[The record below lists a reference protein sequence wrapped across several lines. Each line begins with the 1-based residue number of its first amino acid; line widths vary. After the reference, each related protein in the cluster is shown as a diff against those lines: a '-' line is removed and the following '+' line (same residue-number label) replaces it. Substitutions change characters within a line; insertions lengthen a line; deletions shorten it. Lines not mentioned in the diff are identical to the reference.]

1 MVRPG
6 YKQTEVGVIPEDWTY
21 CSVGNLV
28 ADGVIEKPLDGN
40 HGNIHPK
47 SSDYVPDGIPFIM
60 ANDFENDHV
69 NLRSCHFIKKEQ
81 ADKLQKGFAVNGDV
95 LLTHKGTVGNVAI
108 LWNITSEYIML
119 TPQVTYYR
127 VKDKK
132 RLLPIFIKSYFEN
145 NNFQSILHN
154 LSGGGTRAYIGIQK
168 QLELPFILPSLPEQ
182 QAIAEAL
189 SDTDNLIAGLEKLI
203 AKKQAIKTATM
214 QQLLTGKTRLLGFG
228 EGKGYKQTELG
239 IVPED
244 WETNQLGSYVDINSG
259 ESPSR
264 FSFSSEGIPY
274 FKVEQLNNDNKYL
287 TTTPYFFRSGKAIPA
302 NSIIFPK
309 RGVSILLNKIRILA
323 NDSFMDTNLMTL
335 TTANELSAEYLYY
348 YLNFKGLSDVADTT
362 SIPQINNKHIIPFKI
377 PIPTFTEQVVI
388 AAILSDLDSELEA
401 LITRL
406 NKTKAIKQGMMQEL
420 LTGRTRLI

>member
-6 YKQTEVGVIPEDWTY
+6 YKQTEIGLIPEDWTY
-21 CSVGNLV
+21 CSIGHLV
-28 ADGVIEKPLDGN
+28 ADGIIEKPLDGN

-108 LWNITSEYIML
+108 LKNITSEYIML

-132 RLLPIFIKSYFEN
+132 RLLSIFIKSYFEN

-168 QLELPFILPSLPEQ
+168 QLELPFILPPLPEQ

-189 SDTDNLIAGLEKLI
+189 SDVDKLIDGLEKLI
-203 AKKQAIKTATM
+203 AKKRDIKTATM
-214 QQLLTGKTRLLGFG
+214 QQLLTGKTRLPGFEGEWEVKLLGELGSFLKGSGVKKDESQSGPLPCVRYGEIYTRHNDYIKEFHSFISSKVAATACLLKQGDLLFAGSGETKEEIGKCVAFVNDFEAYTGGDIVILRPQGVDSLFLGF
-228 EGKGYKQTELG
+228 
-239 IVPED
+239 
-244 WETNQLGSYVDINSG
+244 S
-259 ESPSR
+259 
-264 FSFSSEGIPY
+264 
-274 FKVEQLNNDNKYL
+274 LN
-287 TTTPYFFRSGKAIPA
+287 T
-302 NSIIFPK
+302 
-309 RGVSILLNKIRILA
+309 
-323 NDSFMDTNLMTL
+323 
-335 TTANELSAEYLYY
+335 
-348 YLNFKGLSDVADTT
+348 
-362 SIPQINNKHIIPFKI
+362 PQISRQKASRGQGDAVVHISSSALADISVNLP
-377 PIPTFTEQVVI
+377 PLPEQSAI
-388 AAILSDLDSELEA
+388 AKVLTDIDAEMAGLEQRWKKTRA
-401 LITRL
+401 L
-406 NKTKAIKQGMMQEL
+406 KQAMMQEL
-420 LTGRTRLI
+420 LTGRTRII

>member
-1 MVRPG
+1 
-6 YKQTEVGVIPEDWTY
+6 
-21 CSVGNLV
+21 
-28 ADGVIEKPLDGN
+28 
-40 HGNIHPK
+40 
-47 SSDYVPDGIPFIM
+47 
-60 ANDFENDHV
+60 
-69 NLRSCHFIKKEQ
+69 
-81 ADKLQKGFAVNGDV
+81 
-95 LLTHKGTVGNVAI
+95 
-108 LWNITSEYIML
+108 ML